1 MPPDPGPTVAKATLS
16 RPRIDPN
23 PMEHSEA
30 MLRLRLVPLALVL
43 VLLTACD
50 GYIEQVTLDHAGAV
64 EFRAEAT
71 VVCNDPLQRE
81 VWGGDG
87 CDQIDAMVR
96 GADAGDLPFDF
107 EVDPNRLSL
116 VNDGD
121 LDRRRLD
128 ARWEGKLDELETV
141 LVGSGTITILDE
153 NRTEATFTTA
163 GSVAEQFFAEADG
176 YVADDSAWETAQFR
190 VIVPEVV
197 VEHNGD
203 DIQGRTVVWRFDG
216 DLPDEF
222 RVVWSSEERGA
233 QVWWWVVA
241 GTILL
246 AVLAMMA
253 VLEGPNRGRTEDA
266 VGDDAADANS
276 DD

>member
-1 MPPDPGPTVAKATLS
+1 
-16 RPRIDPN
+16 
-23 PMEHSEA
+23 MEHSEA

-50 GYIEQVTLDHAGAV
+50 GYIEQVTLDDAGGA

-71 VVCNDPLQRE
+71 VVCTDPLQRE

-96 GADAGDLPFDF
+96 GAEAGELPFGF

-116 VNDGD
+116 VHDGD

-128 ARWEGKLDELETV
+128 ARWEGTLDELETV
-141 LVGSGTITILDE
+141 LVSGGTITKLDE

-163 GSVAEQFFAEADG
+163 GSVAEQFVASASGFS
-176 YVADDSAWETAQFR
+176 ADDSAWESAQFR
-190 VIVPEVV
+190 VIAPEVV

-203 DIQGRTVVWRFDG
+203 DIQGRTIVWRFDG
-216 DLPDEF
+216 DLPEEF
-222 RVVWSSEERGA
+222 RVVWSSEQRGL
-233 QVWWWVVA
+233 QWWWVIFA
-241 GTILL
+241 GAIIVG
-246 AVLAMMA
+246 VLVMMLT
-253 VLEGPNRGRTEDA
+253 LEGSRRQTKDGPAPDA
-266 VGDDAADANS
+266 DPDGA
-276 DD
+276 

>member
-1 MPPDPGPTVAKATLS
+1 MLAVPKATLS
-16 RPRIDPN
+16 RPRIGPN
-23 PMEHSEA
+23 RMEHSEA
-30 MLRLRLVPLALVL
+30 MLRLRLVPLALVVL
-43 VLLTACD
+43 LLTACD
-50 GYIEQVTLDHAGAV
+50 GYIEQVTLDDAGAV

-71 VVCNDPLQRE
+71 VACNDPLQRE

-96 GADAGDLPFDF
+96 GAEAGELPFGF

-128 ARWEGKLDELETV
+128 ARWEGTVDELETV
-141 LVGSGTITILDE
+141 LVRGGAITVLDE

-163 GSVAEQFFAEADG
+163 GSVAEQFFAAADG

-190 VIVPEVV
+190 VVAPEIV

-216 DLPDEF
+216 DLPEEF
-222 RVVWSSEERGA
+222 RVVWSSEERGS
-233 QVWWWVVA
+233 QIWWWVVA

-246 AVLAMMA
+246 GVLAMMA
-253 VLEGPNRGRTEDA
+253 VLEGPNRGRIEKTIADTA
-266 VGDDAADANS
+266 AGAADG
-276 DD
+276 D